1 MQLTDNN
8 MIDNLCAHVS
18 MGGSAI
24 DWCSA
29 HKIRYC
35 DLTWWLE
42 QHPDQQKRYDFALNA
57 RNEWYIQAVMLEL
70 GRIATVDIREVFDA
84 DGTLRDIYTLPA
96 HVAAVISSVETRE
109 EKDSAGEPF
118 GEIKKI
124 KFWDKMKALELLGK
138 NLMLFI
144 DRVDHRHTGD
154 LQVIYGHRA
163 PITQPPIDAVDSPV
177 RD

>member
-1 MQLTDNN
+1 MQLTDKNFC
-8 MIDNLCAHVS
+8 DNLCAHVS

-24 DWCSA
+24 DWCA
-29 HKIRYC
+29 MHQIRYC
-35 DLTWWLE
+35 DLTYWLD
-42 QHPDQQKRYDFALNA
+42 QHPDQQKRYNHALDA

-70 GRIATVDIREVFDA
+70 GRIATVDIREVFA
-84 DGTLRDIYTLPA
+84 PDGTLRDIHSLPA
-96 HVAAVISSVETRE
+96 HVAAVVSSIKTKEIPGSIAVVRE
-109 EKDSAGEPF
+109 V
-118 GEIKKI
+118 

-138 NLMLFI
+138 NLMMFI

-163 PITQPPIDAVDSPV
+163 PVTHNPTDPADSPV